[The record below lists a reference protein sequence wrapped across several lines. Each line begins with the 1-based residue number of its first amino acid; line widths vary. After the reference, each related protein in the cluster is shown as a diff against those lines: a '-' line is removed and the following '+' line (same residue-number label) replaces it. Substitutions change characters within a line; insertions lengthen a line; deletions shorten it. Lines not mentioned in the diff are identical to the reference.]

1 MALGLQG
8 GYSLDGL
15 SGWCAT
21 PGVDSAMMKRR
32 GVPEVLDITAVEG
45 SGSGS
50 ALDLGHPREVVTDV
64 AHPSKG
70 AIRSIRMYK
79 TDGKSQGSER
89 KKPVALVALRPG
101 CGARPVS
108 PRRILRLPLACLAKT
123 GDLQP
128 VLIHAKVEPPCQS
141 AQ

>member
-50 ALDLGHPREVVTDV
+50 ALDLGHPREVVTNV
-64 AHPSKG
+64 AYPIKG
-70 AIRSIRMYK
+70 ASRNIRMY
-79 TDGKSQGSER
+79 
-89 KKPVALVALRPG
+89 
-101 CGARPVS
+101 
-108 PRRILRLPLACLAKT
+108 
-123 GDLQP
+123 
-128 VLIHAKVEPPCQS
+128 
-141 AQ
+141 